1 MPFVTLDSVS
11 AVTPD
16 GRPLFN
22 NLSLAFG
29 SERTGLVGRNGAG
42 KSTLLRMIA
51 GEQTPSAGAVSRA
64 GTVGGLRQT
73 HAPPAEVSLGDW
85 MGLGEGLR
93 RLERIEAGGGAG
105 DDFPPPDRAQPPR
118 AETAPAAG
126 GPRGVDPAR
135 PASGPRGGAAA
146 RAAPARPPVAA
157 PGLVPPGEPPHDLD
171 AEARAM
177 VVAVL
182 KRWRGGAVVVSHD
195 RALLEAMD
203 RIVELSSLGAAV
215 YGGGYALYAER
226 KAAERQAAA
235 HDLANAEREAGQ
247 AAREAQA
254 ARERQARRD
263 AAGRRMAAK
272 GDQPKVMLGTMAG
285 WAEASGA
292 RGERIAERKAVATT
306 AALTE
311 ARARVERDRPQTFDL
326 PASGLPAGRQVL
338 RFDKVGFGWPGQA
351 PILRGVDFS
360 LAGPER
366 ASVVGRNGAGKS
378 TLLRLASGL
387 LRPTEG
393 EVTLS
398 VRAALLDQ
406 RTDLLDESLSVLEN
420 FRRLNPNADGN
431 AARAALA
438 RFAFRNVAADQL
450 VASLS
455 GGERLRAA
463 LACVLAKPQPPQL
476 LMLDE
481 PTNHLDLAAV
491 EELESALAAYDGAL
505 LIASHDDAFLE
516 AIGVERR
523 IEL

>member
-1 MPFVTLDSVS
+1 MPFVTLDSVT

-29 SERTGLVGRNGAG
+29 AERTGLVGRNGAG
-42 KSTLLRMIA
+42 KSTLLRLIA
-51 GEQTPSAGAVSRA
+51 GEQAPAAGAVART
-64 GTVGGLRQT
+64 GTVGVLRQT
-73 HAPPAEVSLGDW
+73 HAPPADISLGDW
-85 MGLGEGLR
+85 LGLGEGLR
-93 RLERIEAGGGAG
+93 RLDRIQAGEGTE
-105 DDFPPPDRAQPPR
+105 DDFALADWTLPAR
-118 AETAPAAG
+118 AETALAEVGLG
-126 GPRGVDPAR
+126 GLELAR
-135 PASGPRGGAAA
+135 PAVGLSGGQAT
-146 RAAPARPPVAA
+146 RAALAGLLATA
-157 PGLVPPGEPPHDLD
+157 PDLILLDEPTNNLD
-171 AEARAM
+171 AEARGM
-177 VVAVL
+177 VADVL
-182 KRWRGGAVVVSHD
+182 RRWRGGAVVVSHD
-195 RALLEAMD
+195 RALLEAVD

-235 HDLANAEREAGQ
+235 HDLATAEREAGQ
-247 AAREAQA
+247 AARAAQA

-292 RGERIAERKAVATT
+292 RGERIAERRAEASS
-306 AALTE
+306 AALAE
-311 ARARVERDRPQTFDL
+311 ARGRVERDRPQAFDL

-338 RFDKVGFGWPGQA
+338 RFDKVGFGWPGEA

-360 LAGPER
+360 LTGPER
-366 ASVVGRNGAGKS
+366 AAVVGRNGAGKS
-378 TLLRLASGL
+378 TLLGLAAGL
-387 LRPTEG
+387 LQPTRG
-393 EVTLS
+393 EVMLA

-406 RTDLLDESLSVLEN
+406 SAHLLDESLSVLEN
-420 FRRLNPNADGN
+420 FRRLNPAADGN
-431 AARAALA
+431 TAHAALA

-450 VASLS
+450 VVTLS

-463 LACVLAKPQPPQL
+463 LACVLAQPQPPQL

-491 EELESALAAYDGAL
+491 EELENALAAYDGAL
-505 LIASHDDAFLE
+505 LVASHDEAFLE